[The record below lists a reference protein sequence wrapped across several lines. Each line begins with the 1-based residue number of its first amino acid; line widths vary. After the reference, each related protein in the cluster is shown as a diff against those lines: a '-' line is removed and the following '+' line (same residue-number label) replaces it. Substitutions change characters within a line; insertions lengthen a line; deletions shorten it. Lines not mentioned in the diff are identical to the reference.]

1 MIGKL
6 RLISKLMISQTV
18 QQIVI
23 MHILPNISTRK
34 NNQAMKFGKLIKN
47 KARNIFLEKSCS
59 KYGVKLV
66 TDPFL
71 KKSNLGISFD
81 L

>member
-1 MIGKL
+1 
-6 RLISKLMISQTV
+6 MISQTV
-18 QQIVI
+18 QQIII

-47 KARNIFLEKSCS
+47 KARNIFLEKSCA
-59 KYGVKLV
+59 KYGVKARHR
-66 TDPFL
+66 PFS
-71 KKSNLGISFD
+71 KKSNLGICFD